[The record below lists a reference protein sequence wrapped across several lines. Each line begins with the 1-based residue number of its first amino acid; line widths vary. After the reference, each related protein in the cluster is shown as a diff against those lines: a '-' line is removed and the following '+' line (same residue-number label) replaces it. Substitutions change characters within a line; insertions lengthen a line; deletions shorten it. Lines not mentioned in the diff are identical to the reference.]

1 MESNLSDTNICIIRN
16 NNNRGLIC
24 MSITICMTEIEVFC
38 SLLNPLKCFDSQNA
52 SKLCIS
58 KTNIYVACIWYP
70 SWFERAI
77 TAGDVAFQN
86 MTVSCHNYI
95 FN

>member
-1 MESNLSDTNICIIRN
+1 MRSN
-16 NNNRGLIC
+16 
-24 MSITICMTEIEVFC
+24 
-38 SLLNPLKCFDSQNA
+38 
-52 SKLCIS
+52 
-58 KTNIYVACIWYP
+58 VACIWYP